1 MEGRHRVSPGPYAAF
16 RALNA
21 PGEVPAA
28 LDCDPAS
35 ESALPVPMIGIE
47 GGWHLSRCFERPKR
61 GGRSG
66 GDPVRTLRISAPQD
80 QRVPSGPCDP

>member
-28 LDCDPAS
+28 LDC
-35 ESALPVPMIGIE
+35 ESAFD
-47 GGWHLSRCFERPKR
+47 LSRVLQSLLRRLRVAWAGRHSLVLR
-61 GGRSG
+61 G
-66 GDPVRTLRISAPQD
+66 
-80 QRVPSGPCDP
+80 